1 MQNEELSNTVDKMIL
16 NFKQDKNKIIK
27 TEGMEVLSIA
37 AAVALL
43 YVGDVKHF
51 INPDNYTNI
60 ALGIDSLFALGAIG
74 SGAYVFRNPERK
86 EDIKILKQKIE
97 CLNKIKKELNYGYN
111 RFEALSIDVF
121 KETFD
126 LIFYMS
132 YYPEYVKK
140 EYVENYHENNEK
152 GTIRI
157 KRK

>member
-1 MQNEELSNTVDKMIL
+1 MQSEELSNTVDKMIL

-27 TEGMEVLSIA
+27 TEGMEALSIA

-60 ALGIDSLFALGAIG
+60 ALGIDSLFALGVIG
-74 SGAYVFRNPERK
+74 SGAYVFKNPERK

-97 CLNKIKKELNYGYN
+97 FLNKIKKELNYGYN
-111 RFEALSIDVF
+111 RFDSLSLDAF

-132 YYPEYVKK
+132 YYPEYV
-140 EYVENYHENNEK
+140 ENYHENNEN